1 MNLQST
7 YLKIH
12 VCALRG
18 SVSTPELGPIQY
30 HSRLRTFKEW
40 LYCIS
45 FEVRA
50 SDTFFLSHQA
60 EMSQNPSVNCAKCSV

>member
-18 SVSTPELGPIQY
+18 SVSTPELGPIQS
-30 HSRLRTFKEW
+30 HSHLRTSQER
-40 LYCIS
+40 LYCIY
-45 FEVRA
+45 FEVRV
-50 SDTFFLSHQA
+50 SDTFSLSHQA
-60 EMSQNPSVNCAKCSV
+60 EMSRRPIRQL